1 VFNLFGE
8 SVFDRG
14 QDVGRFEDSLVKGF
28 GRGMAFN
35 GFRTDPFLRDEF
47 HGRAEEVMEE
57 SPLSGIEVIEERDD
71 SGII

>member
-1 VFNLFGE
+1 MFKLFGE

-14 QDVGRFEDSLVKGF
+14 KDIGRFEDSLVRGF
-28 GRGMAFN
+28 RGVMMFN
-35 GFRTDPFLRDEF
+35 GFGTDPFLREEL
-47 HGRAEEVMEE
+47 HRRAEEVMEE

>member
-1 VFNLFGE
+1 VFKLFGE
-8 SVFDRG
+8 RVLGRDR
-14 QDVGRFEDSLVKGF
+14 DVGRVEDSLVRGF

-35 GFRTDPFLRDEF
+35 GFGTDPFLGDEL
-47 HGRAEEVMEE
+47 HRGAEEIMEE